1 MRVMLKLIFC
11 ECKASAGPQRPSLL
25 RPSERDADAAGDG
38 VAVVVAAAEFT
49 VVVEIR
55 RVAFA
60 ALDGEARP
68 EEQAVAPEGRAV
80 DQEVV
85 ARAVGEA
92 GVAARKLLSRPPH
105 RKRSERGR
113 ASGSEGVCFGAMLV
127 RERIIE

>member
-1 MRVMLKLIFC
+1 
-11 ECKASAGPQRPSLL
+11 
-25 RPSERDADAAGDG
+25 
-38 VAVVVAAAEFT
+38 
-49 VVVEIR
+49 
-55 RVAFA
+55 
-60 ALDGEARP
+60 
-68 EEQAVAPEGRAV
+68 V